1 MIPVHPKVYCLRL
14 SRTLLFIIQLGI
26 LSTVSCY
33 SELGEKNGDTKTET
47 QKLQRQL
54 TDLKRREKALQQEN
68 ALARKPE
75 PYLLVHVSEYRVELK
90 AKGRTLRTFE
100 IKRLKSCPETVPD
113 TARDLLEVKPIQ
125 KPERPKIR
133 SGEGEAATASAVQK
147 NLWGLHRMP
156 RDYNLVCSDGMI
168 LEIRALP
175 SEQAGVAPVKFIKT
189 LYRRTLDWYRR
200 EKSPDR
206 TESPAIQ
213 LWLEENDA
221 RLLFWS
227 LPKKLSILIIHA

>member
-1 MIPVHPKVYCLRL
+1 MIPVYLKAYRLRL
-14 SRTLLFIIQLGI
+14 GRTLVFIIQLGI

-54 TDLKRREKALQQEN
+54 ADLKGREEALRQEN

-75 PYLLVHVSEYRVELK
+75 PYLLAHLSGYRVELK

-100 IKRLKSCPETVPD
+100 VKRLKIGPETIPD
-113 TARDLLEVKPIQ
+113 VARVLLEVKPIR
-125 KPERPKIR
+125 KTERPRIKP
-133 SGEGEAATASAVQK
+133 GEGEAATAEAVQK

-156 RDYNLVCSDGMI
+156 GDYNLVCSDGMI

-175 SEQAGVAPVKFIKT
+175 SEQAGMAPVKFIKS

-200 EKSPDR
+200 GKSPDR
-206 TESPAIQ
+206 LESQAIQ

-227 LPKKLSILIIHA
+227 LPKKLNILIIQA